1 MKRNSLPPIILGVFL
16 LSLLYWIYLALN
28 TRMVI
33 VFDSVDYRDFG
44 RMIQQH
50 GFFPAYFENGPRN
63 EPLYPLLMALSMQLE
78 GVSGV
83 AYTKIM
89 ASIGVL
95 VLMLTQIMIY
105 AVVRQLNIRTGICAA
120 VLAYFAISPAL
131 NNSAFSLYSEIAT
144 YPFILGIVIASGGA
158 WQAIKQNNIKTALGY
173 GGLLGILFTATT
185 LVKAVFEC
193 ICPVYLII
201 FFGAALYKQ
210 RALPCITCALA
221 ALTLFYIPI
230 TGYKGLNLHYNGNFA
245 VTDRGSWAL
254 YGNTAR
260 RMQPLTVKRFL
271 TALAYAPGV
280 GVCESLFG
288 KDECRFWSFWKSDEY
303 GINKKVELK
312 RQNLTPAQTNAAL
325 IALSKEKA
333 LSNPPQY
340 ALLMTVEGLKMFFWE
355 STQIGFVQYPPWL
368 TRIYNTQVF
377 KNVLRLVMAM
387 VTLPAVLL
395 LWVRLRRPDASPL
408 LLSIGLL
415 TMLYIFFYS
424 FFFIL
429 TRYTLPIA
437 PLYLISIAVLISDN
451 HRSPSC
457 PTP

>member
-193 ICPVYLII
+193 ICPAYLII
-201 FFGAALYKQ
+201 FFGTALYALRQNKQ
-210 RALPCITCALA
+210 KVLPCIICILA
-221 ALTLFYIPI
+221 ALALFYIPI
-230 TGYKGLNLHYNGNFA
+230 TGYKWLNLHYNGNFA
-245 VTDRGSWAL
+245 ITYRGSWAL

-271 TALAYAPGV
+271 TALAYAPGQ

-288 KDECRFWSFWKSDEY
+288 EKECSFWSFSKSDEF
-303 GINKKVELK
+303 GMAKASE
-312 RQNLTPAQTNAAL
+312 TSAAL
-325 IALSKEKA
+325 IALSEEKA

-340 ALLMTVEGLKMFFWE
+340 ALLMTIEGLKMFFWE
-355 STQIGFVQYPPWL
+355 STQIGFVEYPPWL

-377 KNVLRLVMAM
+377 KNALRLVVAM
-387 VTLPAVLL
+387 ITLPAVLW
-395 LWVRLRRPDASPL
+395 LWLRLRRPDVSPL

-415 TMLYIFFYS
+415 TILTIFFYS

-429 TRYTLPIA
+429 TRYALPIA
-437 PLYLISIAVLISDN
+437 PLYWISIAVLISDN
-451 HRSPSC
+451 RRSFKPPC
-457 PTP
+457 PTPG